1 MKKIVMISQPMK
13 GLGYNRIIFNRMA
26 AVEYLESCDYT
37 VLDTVLNTDEFK
49 GHKNDAVRC
58 LAESIKF
65 MSNVDA
71 VYFLKGWEE
80 ARGCKIEHEIAKQYG
95 IEVLYESEQA

>member
-1 MKKIVMISQPMK
+1 MTKIVMISQPMK
-13 GLGYNRIIFNRMA
+13 GLGYNQIVFNRMN
-26 AVEYLESCDYT
+26 AVEYLESKGYI
-37 VLDTVLNTDEFK
+37 VLDTILNTEEFK

-58 LAESIKF
+58 LAESIKL
-65 MSNVDA
+65 MSDVDA

-95 IEVLYESEQA
+95 IEVMYEE

>member
-1 MKKIVMISQPMK
+1 MQKIVMISQPMN
-13 GLGYNRIIFNRMA
+13 GIGYNQIVFNRMS
-26 AVEYLESCDYT
+26 AVEYLNSCGYEVADT
-37 VLDTVLNTDEFK
+37 VLDTDKFK
-49 GHKNDAVRC
+49 GTKNDAVRC

-80 ARGCKIEHEIAKQYG
+80 ARGCNIEHEIAKQYG
-95 IEVLYESEQA
+95 IEVIYE

>member
-13 GLGYNRIIFNRMA
+13 GLGYNQIVFNRMN
-26 AVEYLESCDYT
+26 AVEYLNLCGYE
-37 VLDTVLNTDEFK
+37 VADTILNTDEFK
-49 GHKNDAVRC
+49 GTKNDAVRC

-95 IEVLYESEQA
+95 IEVIYESEQA

>member
-1 MKKIVMISQPMK
+1 MNKVVMISQPMN
-13 GLGYNRIIFNRMA
+13 GLGYNRIIFNRLA
-26 AVEYLESCDYT
+26 AVDYLDSLGYD
-37 VLDTVLNTDEFK
+37 VLDTVLNTEEF
-49 GHKNDAVRC
+49 NDAKHVSVRC

-65 MSNVDA
+65 MSDVDA

-95 IEVLYESEQA
+95 LEIIYEE

>member
-1 MKKIVMISQPMK
+1 MQNFIMISQPMN
-13 GLGYNRIIFNRMA
+13 GLTKEQIVANRKHAINL
-26 AVEYLESCDYT
+26 LEDNDWF
-37 VLDTVLNTDEFK
+37 VLDTIVNTNEFK
-49 GHKNDAVRC
+49 GNKNDAVRC

-80 ARGCKIEHEIAKQYG
+80 ARGCRIEHEIAKQYG

>member
-1 MKKIVMISQPMK
+1 MQNFIMISQPMN
-13 GLGYNRIIFNRMA
+13 GLTKEHIFANREHAINLLKNDGW
-26 AVEYLESCDYT
+26 V
-37 VLDTVLNTDEFK
+37 VLDTIVNTDEFK
-49 GHKNDAVRC
+49 GHKHDSVRC

-71 VYFLKGWEE
+71 VYFLKGWED

-95 IEVLYESEQA
+95 VRIIYEE

>member
-13 GLGYNRIIFNRMA
+13 GLGYNRIVFNRMN
-26 AVEYLESCDYT
+26 AVEYLNSCGYE
-37 VLDTVLNTDEFK
+37 VADTILNTDEFK
-49 GHKNDAVRC
+49 GNKNDAVRC

-95 IEVLYESEQA
+95 IEIIYEEE